1 VSNGSRPDHAVG
13 QEVALSTNL
22 SSTLSPSYLLVI
34 LEDVALEVARL
45 RCCASRPRWWKLT
58 MIRCRRISLRQRN
71 DGARSKECCLFTFI
85 ALTTISRQT
94 R

>member
-1 VSNGSRPDHAVG
+1 VSKGSRPDHAVG

-45 RCCASRPRWWKLT
+45 RCCA
-58 MIRCRRISLRQRN
+58 
-71 DGARSKECCLFTFI
+71 
-85 ALTTISRQT
+85 ALDLAGGN
-94 R
+94 

>member
-1 VSNGSRPDHAVG
+1 VSKGSRPDLAVG

-45 RCCASRPRWWKLT
+45 RCCACST
-58 MIRCRRISLRQRN
+58 SLVETDDDPLSSN
-71 DGARSKECCLFTFI
+71 LSPAKE
-85 ALTTISRQT
+85 
-94 R
+94 